1 MIEFVMKYYR
11 AMALGIIVVCSM
23 AVIWSLESKVNDLLL
38 ELAICEAQKS
48 EVQATLEEKK
58 VIIATQN
65 VLMLANKTEY
75 EENMKR
81 LPMQIETIKTK
92 YVAVYTDLRKWEGD
106 ANASDCN
113 GAVTKLNT
121 FNF

>member
-38 ELAICEAQKS
+38 ELAVCEAQKS
-48 EVQATLEEKK
+48 EVQAMIEEKK

-81 LPMQIETIKTK
+81 LPTQIETIKTK
-92 YVAVYTDLRKWEGD
+92 YVAVYTDLKKWEGD

>member
-11 AMALGIIVVCSM
+11 SIVL
-23 AVIWSLESKVNDLLL
+23 AVIVSCSAFMINSLENKVDDLIVN
-38 ELAICEAQKS
+38 LAISEAQKIK
-48 EVQATLEEKK
+48 VQEMLNDKK
-58 VIIATQN
+58 TIIATQN
-65 VLMLANKTEY
+65 ILILANKTEY

-81 LPMQIETIKTK
+81 LPLQIETIKTK
-92 YVAVYTDLRKWEGD
+92 YVAIYTDLKKWEKD
-106 ANASDCN
+106 SNASDCN

>member
-11 AMALGIIVVCSM
+11 SIVL
-23 AVIWSLESKVNDLLL
+23 AVIVSCSAFMINSLENKVDDLVIN
-38 ELAICEAQKS
+38 LAISEAQKIK
-48 EVQATLEEKK
+48 VQEMLNDKK
-58 VIIATQN
+58 TIIATQN

-92 YVAVYTDLRKWEGD
+92 YVAVYTDIRKWEGD

-113 GAVTKLNT
+113 GAVDKLNT